1 MADIADPNQPFLDH
15 LVALLAVYEHGT
27 SATPIPRYDGP
38 SNWQTASI
46 LRSIE
51 SLGRRAPAADAATGS
66 ISSSAASS
74 SSTSDSAIPHDVAG
88 AAGAHA
94 LSDSDELQLLR
105 TQAAAVAQVCDS
117 VYEGDFTR
125 RVAVPVQGPLMV
137 HLSDSVNNMVERLAL
152 FAHGIADVGTSVVN
166 GQLGSQTDTNFG
178 GTWTELSTAVNTMS
192 EQLTDTVRAV
202 AQLVQAF
209 TIGDFTV
216 RVDIDLRG
224 EMNDLKV
231 LVNAMADRIQ
241 SVAAELL
248 RVATEVGI
256 HGRLGHQAKVSDA
269 LGGWRE
275 LIGSINRT
283 CATLTV
289 LGRSVTFFASAL
301 ERNDYTQKLNL
312 GVEGELLALQVS
324 LNGLVERLA
333 TAHAANRQWTA

>member
-1 MADIADPNQPFLDH
+1 MLGVGCSGSQGDRGHCCTRWRPGLILDLALIDVRDDAENAMADIADPNQPFLDH

-117 VYEGDFTR
+117 VYEGDFSR

-137 HLSDSVNNMVERLAL
+137 HLSDSVNNMVRRT
-152 FAHGIADVGTSVVN
+152 VS
-166 GQLGSQTDTNFG
+166 
-178 GTWTELSTAVNTMS
+178 STA
-192 EQLTDTVRAV
+192 
-202 AQLVQAF
+202 
-209 TIGDFTV
+209 
-216 RVDIDLRG
+216 
-224 EMNDLKV
+224 
-231 LVNAMADRIQ
+231 
-241 SVAAELL
+241 SVIMK
-248 RVATEVGI
+248 R
-256 HGRLGHQAKVSDA
+256 
-269 LGGWRE
+269 
-275 LIGSINRT
+275 
-283 CATLTV
+283 
-289 LGRSVTFFASAL
+289 
-301 ERNDYTQKLNL
+301 
-312 GVEGELLALQVS
+312 
-324 LNGLVERLA
+324 
-333 TAHAANRQWTA
+333 